1 MAKRDAQVFEWICE
15 NGKLTVKGRAGSLME
30 RAIKVYH
37 LADYP
42 EHIRQKIVD
51 AGYKS
56 VFQQRTSQVESD
68 ELKLEAWDALDSMF
82 QLGDW
87 EKEGGARGAPV
98 VAAWIEAAAESKN
111 CTPGEFQA
119 SWGKLD
125 KATRDKVKAN
135 CLVKFAKEIEA
146 IKEGRGNSVD
156 LADLS

>member
-1 MAKRDAQVFEWICE
+1 MAKRDAQVFEWIAL
-15 NGKLTVKGRAGSLME
+15 NGVLTVKGREGSAQE
-30 RAIKVYH
+30 GVTRTYRTN
-37 LADYP
+37 DYP
-42 EHIRQKIVD
+42 EAIVQKIAD
-51 AGYKS
+51 AGFKS

-68 ELKLEAWDALDSMF
+68 ELKLVAWDELDAMF
-82 QLGDW
+82 QAGDW

-98 VAAWIEAAAESKN
+98 VAAWIEAAATSKN